1 MEESPLLK
9 ALRLVE
15 QSRKERAKK
24 ISDMLAE
31 LPDDFDWNELER
43 LLKDNVD

>member
-31 LPDDFDWNELER
+31 LPDDLTGMNWKVVKR
-43 LLKDNVD
+43 